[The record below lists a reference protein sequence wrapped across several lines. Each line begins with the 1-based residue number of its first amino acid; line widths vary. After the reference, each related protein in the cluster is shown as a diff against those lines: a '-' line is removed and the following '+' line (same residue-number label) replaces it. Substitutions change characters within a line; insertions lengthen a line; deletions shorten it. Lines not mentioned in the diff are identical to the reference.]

1 MPGHISRR
9 MHDVAVAA
17 VSVGKGA
24 QCCRVWQ
31 CMLCLGEGTR
41 IFDVDIIIYVLV
53 LSVNCKLQ
61 IEMLFSNVIALVT
74 IQWHVINRRPK
85 YELNK

>member
-1 MPGHISRR
+1 
-9 MHDVAVAA
+9 
-17 VSVGKGA
+17 
-24 QCCRVWQ
+24 
-31 CMLCLGEGTR
+31 MLCLGEGTR